1 VQSAALRQ
9 QCVRSIKRR
18 RSEAPTKRGVV
29 CFSLWW
35 IGVNC
40 GKGLLQTDPVVSY
53 AVRKS
58 PKALKIASWK
68 AKLSSLEHHHQM
80 TSIASN
86 YGRMLGR
93 RQLACQRHWFTT
105 EFFKNCP
112 TVSSISRESPSSIR
126 RAKDMAPTSA
136 LKVKI
141 ALDLALLLSLLGSNP
156 AIN

>member
-1 VQSAALRQ
+1 LD
-9 QCVRSIKRR
+9 
-18 RSEAPTKRGVV
+18 
-29 CFSLWW
+29 
-35 IGVNC
+35 
-40 GKGLLQTDPVVSY
+40 LLQTDPVVSY

-58 PKALKIASWK
+58 PKALKIVSWK

-93 RQLACQRHWFTT
+93 RWLACQRHWFTT

-112 TVSSISRESPSSIR
+112 TVSSISRESPSSDTA

-141 ALDLALLLSLLGSNP
+141 ALDLALLLSLPGSNL